1 MWNRHTKVPKIAPAH
16 LFSISGMNFSVVAV
30 SYKVNTNIFKF
41 SLIWKR
47 ASQIMYLLSLKIKHK
62 MKMRLL
68 KRNCIYSGK
77 PSGTVCHFHPNC
89 AIFHLLSLFSLARA
103 ISSTCSYELLF
114 LRFLMSVGHNKR
126 WLEHII
132 HYFVSQL
139 QRCFRKKK
147 TTHLKIAY

>member
-1 MWNRHTKVPKIAPAH
+1 MQVKLCT
-16 LFSISGMNFSVVAV
+16 
-30 SYKVNTNIFKF
+30 
-41 SLIWKR
+41 
-47 ASQIMYLLSLKIKHK
+47 YLLKLNTK
-62 MKMRLL
+62 MKIRLL
-68 KRNCIYSGK
+68 KKNCIYSGEL
-77 PSGTVCHFHPNC
+77 SGTVCHFHPNC

-147 TTHLKIAY
+147 MLSQNFLLVLNDFRYCDEAPKTNINHIS